1 MITGD
6 NCSLSNPAPIPG
18 IIGMYYHLETV
29 MILRKGN
36 MTKKN
41 SVVATL
47 GRFAVAVALIGY
59 CAAPVL
65 AESESG
71 GFIMG
76 GGNESGGV
84 YNSGAESESGG
95 VYNSGAESESGGV
108 YNNGAESESGGLA
121 EVGASSESGGV
132 YGSGA
137 ESETG
142 GLYSTTAPA
151 PAAFDP
157 QYGIKTYKW

>member
-1 MITGD
+1 MIDHGVA
-6 NCSLSNPAPIPG
+6 L
-18 IIGMYYHLETV
+18 MVLQ
-29 MILRKGN
+29 KGN

-41 SVVATL
+41 SVVVTL
-47 GRFAVAVALIGY
+47 GRFALAVALIGY
-59 CAAPVL
+59 CAVPVL
-65 AESESG
+65 AESEAG

-76 GGNESGGV
+76 GGSESGGV
-84 YNSGAESESGG
+84 FNSGAESESGG

-121 EVGASSESGGV
+121 EVGASSESGGA
-132 YGSGA
+132 YDSGA
-137 ESETG
+137 SSESG
-142 GLYSTTAPA
+142 GLYSSTAPA

>member
-1 MITGD
+1 MVH
-6 NCSLSNPAPIPG
+6 
-18 IIGMYYHLETV
+18 HLVAV
-29 MILRKGN
+29 MVLRKGN

-41 SVVATL
+41 SVVVTL

-59 CAAPVL
+59 CAVPAL
-65 AESESG
+65 ADSEAG

-84 YNSGAESESGG
+84 FNSGAESESGG

-137 ESETG
+137 ESESG
-142 GLYSTTAPA
+142 GLYGTTAPA

>member
-1 MITGD
+1 MISGAV
-6 NCSLSNPAPIPG
+6 CSLSIPVGRPG
-18 IIGMYYHLETV
+18 IIDMYYHLLTV
-29 MILRKGN
+29 MFLRKGK
-36 MTKKN
+36 MRKKN
-41 SVVATL
+41 SVAVTL
-47 GRFAVAVALIGY
+47 RLAVAVALIGY
-59 CAAPVL
+59 CAAPVS

-76 GGNESGGV
+76 GGSESGGV
-84 YNSGAESESGG
+84 YGSGAESESGG

-108 YNNGAESESGGLA
+108 YNNGAESESGGLS